1 MTDPIRLKPSAV
13 ARVLGAAA
21 LVLALLS
28 TAAYLFRFLTGHDE
42 VMGLLSLVYLDKE
55 RNFPT
60 IFSVLILAMVSLIA
74 AVIATLAR
82 KHRALDVT
90 RWAVLSVGFLY
101 LAFDEALSL
110 HERLSVPVKA
120 MLGSRTGLHHTFW
133 AVPILIVVILLGLY
147 FLPFLRRLPA
157 KTRWTLLAAGGIYV
171 GGAIGVEFLSGT
183 FWSGKEDLTYVFI
196 VTVEEGCEMAGVI
209 LCIYGLLR
217 YLADTYGEV
226 RFLLDGRREDARSRA
241 VGA

>member
-82 KHRALDVT
+82 KHRAPDVT

-120 MLGSRTGLHHTFW
+120 ILGSRTGLHHTFW

-183 FWSGKEDLTYVFI
+183 FWSGKEDLTYVII
-196 VTVEEGCEMAGVI
+196 VTLEESCEMAGVI

-226 RFLLDGRREDARSRA
+226 RFLLGERREERSRA
-241 VGA
+241 VGT